1 MDMALKHIGNDTPI
15 HASYDID
22 SLDPE
27 WAPSTGFPVA
37 AGLSL
42 REGLTIAKRLQESQN
57 LVSLDLVEINPEVST
72 SQVDVTVKSGC
83 ELIKGALGVE

>member
-1 MDMALKHIGNDTPI
+1 MDLALDHIGSNTPI

-37 AGLSL
+37 SGLSL
-42 REGLTIAKRLQESQN
+42 REGLVIAKRLHESRN
-57 LVSLDLVEINPEVST
+57 LVALDLVEINPDIST
-72 SQVDVTVKSGC
+72 LQIDVTLRSGC
-83 ELIKGALGVE
+83 ALIKNALGVA